1 MAYDHPLLH
10 TLEIEIL
17 NTSFKTQL
25 DQNRKGTKS
34 NEMHNN
40 GINL

>member
-1 MAYDHPLLH
+1 MITSLLH
-10 TLEIEIL
+10 TLKTEFLI
-17 NTSFKTQL
+17 NTSFKIQL